1 MRTRTKMLAAFLA
14 AAALVMAQKPKS
26 KGEVEALQGI
36 QKELQTAADP
46 NTPGAERAQHYDAAI
61 KKVDD
66 FIKKFA
72 DTEFKEWALT
82 RAAEAAEAKNDGAK
96 LIIYSELAIEANPKA
111 YSPML
116 MEAAELARSTREND
130 LDKDDKLS
138 KAEKLAHQA
147 MEIIPTA
154 VKPNP
159 QIPDEQWEAIKKD
172 YLGDAHRDLG
182 MIASAR
188 KKYSVAIDEFK
199 QANTIAAN
207 PDPAVFIR
215 LAAAYNDNKE
225 PDGALAVLAK
235 VTNPALKPFVDKE
248 TKRAQD
254 LKAALKK

>member
-1 MRTRTKMLAAFLA
+1 
-14 AAALVMAQKPKS
+14 MAQKPKS

-46 NTPGAERAQHYDAAI
+46 GTPAAERAQHYDAAI

-66 FIKKFA
+66 FVKKYA

-82 RAAEAAEAKNDGAK
+82 RAAEAAEANNDGAK

-116 MEAAELARSTREND
+116 IEAAELARSTREND

-159 QIPDEQWEAIKKD
+159 QIPDEQWEGIKKD

-182 MIASAR
+182 MIASVR
-188 KKYSVAIDEFK
+188 KKYDLAISEYK
-199 QANTIAAN
+199 EANTIAAH
-207 PDPAVFIR
+207 PDPAVSVR
-215 LAAAYNDNKE
+215 LAGAYTDNKQ
-225 PDGALAVLAK
+225 PDEALAVLAK
-235 VTNPALKPFVDKE
+235 ITNPALKPFVDKE

>member
-1 MRTRTKMLAAFLA
+1 MGTKTKMLAAFVA
-14 AAALVMAQKPKS
+14 AAALVMAQRAKS
-26 KGEVEALQGI
+26 KAEVEALQGI
-36 QKELQTAADP
+36 QKDMQTAADP
-46 NTPGAERAQHYDAAI
+46 STPAAERSQDYDTVM

-82 RAAEAAEAKNDGAK
+82 RAAEAAENKNDGPK
-96 LIIYSELAIEANPKA
+96 LIIYSELAIEANPKS

-130 LDKDDKLS
+130 LDKDEKLG
-138 KAEKLAHQA
+138 KAEKLTHQA
-147 MEIIPTA
+147 MDIIPTA
-154 VKPNP
+154 AKPNP
-159 QIPDEQWEAIKKD
+159 QLPDAQWEEIKKD

-188 KKYSVAIDEFK
+188 KKYDVAIEEFK
-199 QANTIAAN
+199 LASSTAAH
-207 PDPAVFIR
+207 PDPAVFVR
-215 LAAAYNDNKE
+215 LAGAYNDNKQ
-225 PDGALAVLAK
+225 PDEALAVLAK

-254 LKAALKK
+254 MKAAKK